1 MTWSINERL
10 REWWT
15 GLSRRERIATAGAAT
30 LVVAAVLYLAAIEPA
45 WRVRARLGAELPR
58 LRAQAAEMD
67 GLALEA
73 KKLRTRAVTTDS
85 PDQAKAALTRLA
97 AEKNLASAN
106 VRDGE
111 DQRLLVVV
119 RKADAASTLA
129 LLKDASNELPLRIS
143 TARIARTAP
152 GIVDADVTLTPA
164 GPR

>member
-1 MTWSINERL
+1 VIARL

-15 GLSRRERIATAGAAT
+15 GLSRRERIATAAAAT
-30 LVVAAVLYLAAIEPA
+30 LVIAAFLYLAAIEPA
-45 WRVRARLGAELPR
+45 WRTRARLTADLPR
-58 LRAQAAEMD
+58 LRAESADMD

-73 KKLRTRAVTTDS
+73 RKLRTRAVTPDS

-97 AEKNLASAN
+97 AEKNLASAT

-111 DQRLLVVV
+111 DQRLLVAV
-119 RKADAASTLA
+119 RKGDATSTFA
-129 LLKDASNELPLRIS
+129 LLKDASSELPLRIS
-143 TARIARTAP
+143 IARIARMAP